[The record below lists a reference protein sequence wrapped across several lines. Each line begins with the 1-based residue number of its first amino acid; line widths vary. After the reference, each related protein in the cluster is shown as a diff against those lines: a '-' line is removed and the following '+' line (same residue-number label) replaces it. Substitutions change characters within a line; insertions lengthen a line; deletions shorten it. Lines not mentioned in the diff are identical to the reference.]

1 MSTKIGRPI
10 YHGKKGKR
18 EISQKK
24 SNIVYGWNIYSSAFQ
39 AEEKRGIRAFFGVDD
54 RGTGVCPICMLK
66 IDENYRTSFMDV
78 PFPKHFRSLV
88 STIISRNT
96 KSVDHLLEKFSKY
109 RKNIIRLHKMDNL
122 KTNIYIPFF
131 WIIFKSWSA
140 AWATVMNLGGSNI
153 FLSFI
158 IFSML
163 LSATLI
169 SSKHNVWKPLSKLV
183 WNKGGYQYFSMKA
196 DIHILNSNIK
206 SKNLFQSIRK
216 KPSLYKKKQAEI
228 AWSAI

>member
-1 MSTKIGRPI
+1 MI
-10 YHGKKGKR
+10 
-18 EISQKK
+18 
-24 SNIVYGWNIYSSAFQ
+24 
-39 AEEKRGIRAFFGVDD
+39 
-54 RGTGVCPICMLK
+54 GVCPIGMLK
-66 IDENYRTSFMDV
+66 IDQNCRTSFMDV

-96 KSVDHLLEKFSKY
+96 KSVNHLLEKFSKY
-109 RKNIIRLHKMDNL
+109 RKNSIRLYKMDNI

-196 DIHILNSNIK
+196 DIHIVNSKIK
-206 SKNLFQSIRK
+206 SKNLCQSIRK
-216 KPSLYKKKQAEI
+216 KGYLTLVHIKKNKQKL
-228 AWSAI
+228 